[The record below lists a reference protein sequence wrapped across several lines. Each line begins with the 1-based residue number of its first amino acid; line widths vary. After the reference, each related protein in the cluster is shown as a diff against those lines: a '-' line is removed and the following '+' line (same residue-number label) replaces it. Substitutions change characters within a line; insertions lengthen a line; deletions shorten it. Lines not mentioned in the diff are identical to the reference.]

1 MLYRLHKKNVRKEKL
16 EKISNIE
23 YFKETALRWKN
34 CSYENKKAHALVE
47 WEKGE
52 KMAHKA
58 CKGTF
63 FKESFLISK
72 EKIASASNNTDKN
85 TTLEDLT
92 SIHSNIQYIQY
103 PFGFQCFV
111 QTNQSYFRHKT
122 L

>member
-58 CKGTF
+58 CKG
-63 FKESFLISK
+63 
-72 EKIASASNNTDKN
+72 
-85 TTLEDLT
+85 
-92 SIHSNIQYIQY
+92 NI
-103 PFGFQCFV
+103 
-111 QTNQSYFRHKT
+111 

>member
-1 MLYRLHKKNVRKEKL
+1 MSDMLYIKKNVRKEKL

-34 CSYENKKAHALVE
+34 CSYENKNVHALVE

-63 FKESFLISK
+63 FKVTVKPSVIKRKIS
-72 EKIASASNNTDKN
+72 T
-85 TTLEDLT
+85 
-92 SIHSNIQYIQY
+92 
-103 PFGFQCFV
+103 
-111 QTNQSYFRHKT
+111 
-122 L
+122 